1 MLQVLKSYERENR
14 DKEDKENRENNL
26 SKELNIL
33 DLLFVEKLG

>member
-14 DKEDKENRENNL
+14 DKENKENRENNL

-33 DLLFVEKLG
+33 DL